1 MSTLLITVD
10 ESSNTFDIANK
21 TKVYIFKNVKEYRE
35 EICDIIEK
43 NKMSYLEIRQ
53 LVESWGGEI
62 DLVDLNTLVKNY
74 NKNLD
79 KGFSI

>member
-21 TKVYIFKNVKEYRE
+21 TKVYIFRNVKEYRE

-79 KGFSI
+79 EGFSI

>member
-10 ESSNTFDIANK
+10 DSSNTFDVANK
-21 TKVYIFKNVKEYRE
+21 TKVYIFNNVKEYKE

-43 NKMSYLEIRQ
+43 NKMSFIEIKS

-74 NKNLD
+74 KKNLE

>member
-1 MSTLLITVD
+1 MSDFLITVD
-10 ESSNTFDIANK
+10 DDSNTFDIANK
-21 TKVYIFKNVKEYRE
+21 TKVYIFNNVKEYKE

-43 NKMSYLEIRQ
+43 NKMSYLEIKQ

-74 NKNLD
+74 KKNL
-79 KGFSI
+79 

>member
-10 ESSNTFDIANK
+10 DASNTFDVANK
-21 TKVYIFKNVKEYRE
+21 TKVYIFNNVKEYKE

-43 NKMSYLEIRQ
+43 NKMSFIEIKS

-74 NKNLD
+74 KKNL
-79 KGFSI
+79 KEGFSI

>member
-43 NKMSYLEIRQ
+43 NKMSYLEISQ

-74 NKNLD
+74 NKNSV

>member
-10 ESSNTFDIANK
+10 YSSNTFDVANK
-21 TKVYIFKNVKEYRE
+21 TKVYIFNNVKEYKE

-43 NKMSYLEIRQ
+43 NKMSFIEIKS

-74 NKNLD
+74 KKNLK

>member
-10 ESSNTFDIANK
+10 DSNNTFDVANK
-21 TKVYIFKNVKEYRE
+21 TKVYIFNNVKEYKE
-35 EICDIIEK
+35 ELCEIIEK
-43 NKMSYLEIRQ
+43 NKMSYQEIKS

-74 NKNLD
+74 KKNLG
-79 KGFSI
+79 KGFSF

>member
-10 ESSNTFDIANK
+10 DSSNTFDVANK
-21 TKVYIFKNVKEYRE
+21 TKVYIFNNVKEYKE

-43 NKMSYLEIRQ
+43 NKMSFIEIKS

-74 NKNLD
+74 KKNLK

>member
-10 ESSNTFDIANK
+10 DASNTFDVANK
-21 TKVYIFKNVKEYRE
+21 TKVYIFNNVKEYKE

-43 NKMSYLEIRQ
+43 NKMSFIEIKS
-53 LVESWGGEI
+53 LVESWGGER

-74 NKNLD
+74 KKNL
-79 KGFSI
+79 KEGFSI

>member
-10 ESSNTFDIANK
+10 DSNNTFDVANK
-21 TKVYIFKNVKEYRE
+21 TKVYIFNNVKEYKE
-35 EICDIIEK
+35 ELCEIIEK
-43 NKMSYLEIRQ
+43 NKMSYQEIKS

-74 NKNLD
+74 KKNLE
-79 KGFSI
+79 KGFSF